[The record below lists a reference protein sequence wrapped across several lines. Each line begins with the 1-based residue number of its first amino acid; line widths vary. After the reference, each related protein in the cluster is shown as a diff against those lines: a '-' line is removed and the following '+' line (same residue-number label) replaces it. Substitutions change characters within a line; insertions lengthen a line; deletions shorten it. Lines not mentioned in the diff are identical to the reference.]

1 MAITDQL
8 CCSMRQLIHSS
19 NHTEFTVSQTT
30 HTIIGMHP
38 DTRTCINRFFSFFK
52 SSIGVSQGDC
62 HSFSCNGPNKIF
74 YSFTLR
80 SKGNLIQQTISRFLP
95 STEFFHTWIFHISWI
110 LSSLVFFCKIRSFK
124 INTANLSACCFFV
137 SCTNI
142 FSYRQKLFV
151 RGSQSRRQKACDPGT
166 QETFTHGMESAFD
179 IIIHNI
185 YSTKTVNMGIH
196 QARSNTVT

>member
-1 MAITDQL
+1 MTITDQL

-38 DTRTCINRFFSFFK
+38 DTRTCINRLFSFFK

-124 INTANLSACCFFV
+124 INTANLSTCCFFV

-151 RGSQSRRQKACDPGT
+151 RGSQSRRQKACDPST